1 MGKISN
7 HIMDDIGQLLSS
19 ALDGSP
25 YRTVG
30 TGFEELDNLTGGFKK
45 SCVTIISGLA
55 ASGKTSLALNFVE
68 AAIFN
73 NDPPVPVLYYALS
86 EKAQDIA
93 LKLIAIHTGIPLDR
107 LKGGQIE
114 DYEWMD
120 IEEAGRSIC
129 KALFIEDNPRLEY
142 DRLRKNIIN
151 KEVDHDVDFG
161 LIIIDSINRIEPPSC
176 YRGNA
181 EQEISAISRELKSVA
196 KELDKPIIAITP
208 ANRQYKQ
215 RGDYYSRLTLSDL
228 KDSSSLEYDSDE
240 VILINPRQ
248 DMGNLDRY
256 ELSLAKN
263 RYGFTGDV
271 EVRFDS
277 LTGKFKNIDYETL
290 GCSSIM
296 NDETTEGG
304 TSTKDETTNHQ

>member
-1 MGKISN
+1 
-7 HIMDDIGQLLSS
+7 MDDIGQLLSS

-30 TGFEELDNLTGGFKK
+30 TGLEELDNLTGGFKK

-68 AAIFN
+68 AAIFS

-86 EKAQDIA
+86 EKAQDIL
-93 LKLIAIHTGIPLDR
+93 LKLIAIHTGIPLDW

-120 IEEAGRSIC
+120 IEEAARKMEGKI
-129 KALFIEDNPRLEY
+129 FVEDNPRLEY

-248 DMGNLDRY
+248 DMDNLDRY